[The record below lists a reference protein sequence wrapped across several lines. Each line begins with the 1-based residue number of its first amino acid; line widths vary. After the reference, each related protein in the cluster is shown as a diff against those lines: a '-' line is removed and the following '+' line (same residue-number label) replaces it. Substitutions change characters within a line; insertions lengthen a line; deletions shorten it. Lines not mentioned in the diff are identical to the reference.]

1 MRTLGVDGLTAEA
14 RGHDPARLPFRDD
27 ELFMEEVPPDLPPAC
42 KKTVESW
49 CERAD
54 ELISRTP
61 PEHRS
66 AYGALLRDQL
76 GRLFAVG
83 THPVHAKAA
92 VEACAKSER
101 AKLDGWREEA
111 LASTRSR
118 QRMTEQG
125 IVFAGG
131 EHSAK
136 PPRPFTGPDDLQLA
150 AYKLT
155 DSPPP
160 PLLTD
165 MLWRAKHDEVMRQL
179 RRDVRELFDSS
190 KDAIRLDASV
200 LDTLVEGVIEG
211 ATRQHDRE
219 LRERYLPD
227 IADSIAAGDFQLAG
241 RRWTALYMRYSQ
253 YATQG
258 YRQAL
263 DNLQSFAAQAAREQ
277 MRAPNAEALT
287 SALQSLLDQS
297 QSRLD
302 KELYI
307 SLAETIATESPEAK
321 RFGSN
326 AVRTVLADA
335 FRAPEKGVVGGAEI
349 HAHLEAKYRALPP
362 DQGYA
367 CASYLSFLRSRGL
380 FANS

>member
-1 MRTLGVDGLTAEA
+1 MQTLGVGRPTAEA
-14 RGHDPARLPFRDD
+14 RGHDPAPLRASG
-27 ELFMEEVPPDLPPAC
+27 EWHIEEVPPDLPPTC
-42 KKTVESW
+42 KTTIESW
-49 CERAD
+49 CQSAD

-66 AYGALLRDQL
+66 AYGARLRDQWE
-76 GRLFAVG
+76 RLFAVG
-83 THPVHAKAA
+83 THPVHARAA
-92 VEACAKSER
+92 VETYAESER

-111 LASTRSR
+111 LASTRNR
-118 QRMTEQG
+118 QRMAEQG
-125 IVFAGG
+125 VAFAGG

-136 PPRPFTGPDDLQLA
+136 PSRPFTGPDDLQVA
-150 AYKLT
+150 ALRLT

-160 PLLTD
+160 ALLTD
-165 MLWRAKHDEVMRQL
+165 ILWRTGYDEVMKQL
-179 RRDVRELFDSS
+179 RKDIRGLFNSGE
-190 KDAIRLDASV
+190 DAIQFDASARNA
-200 LDTLVEGVIEG
+200 LVEGTIEG
-211 ATRQHDRE
+211 ATRQHDRQ

-241 RRWTALYMRYSQ
+241 RRWTALYIRYSQ
-253 YATQG
+253 YAEQG
-258 YRQAL
+258 YRQTV
-263 DNLQSFAAQAAREQ
+263 NYLQPFVAQAARKQ
-277 MRAPNAEALT
+277 MQVPDAGALAST
-287 SALQSLLDQS
+287 LQSLLDQS

-307 SLAETIATESPEAK
+307 SLAETIAAESPEAK

-335 FRAPEKGVVGGAEI
+335 FSAPEAGVVGGPQI
-349 HAHLEAKYRALPP
+349 HAHLEAKYQALPAN
-362 DQGYA
+362 QGYA